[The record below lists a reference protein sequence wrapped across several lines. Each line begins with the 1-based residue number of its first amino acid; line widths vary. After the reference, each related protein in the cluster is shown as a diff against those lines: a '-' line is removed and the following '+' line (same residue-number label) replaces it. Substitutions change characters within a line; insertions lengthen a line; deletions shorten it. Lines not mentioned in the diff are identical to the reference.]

1 MINFFR
7 LMGIVFLTASIL
19 LLGCGFAHAQ
29 TEGDTGTTGQLLEKG
44 LSLYE
49 LDREIMK
56 LQEKEKD
63 IAQQIKSSE
72 LSLNEINQ
80 RLQDQSKR
88 VKLLLKSTYMGE
100 RVPVWTLVLSA
111 RTWKDALYVFDQMQ
125 VITKRDHDILERYMG
140 VYREKSEVNA
150 KLALSQSELK
160 ATRLSYE
167 DQRKQLLAL
176 QEEVTRKL
184 AALPNKDAVAAQMS
198 ALNKSW
204 ESEGRPLFKQYFAE
218 LSRAMQKL
226 PELISA
232 TPNALTIKGFTY
244 TFQIRDSELNA
255 FIHAQSPA
263 LKHLNFTFED
273 GSIIANGQQGNLTL
287 KIRGVYELELKPKN
301 AIRFHIRDITYNG
314 VILPASTT
322 QSFQQEHDL
331 NFYPNKIAAFLQASE
346 LSVKDRTLKVTL
358 KLGL

>member
-1 MINFFR
+1 
-7 LMGIVFLTASIL
+7 
-19 LLGCGFAHAQ
+19 
-29 TEGDTGTTGQLLEKG
+29 
-44 LSLYE
+44 
-49 LDREIMK
+49 
-56 LQEKEKD
+56 
-63 IAQQIKSSE
+63 
-72 LSLNEINQ
+72 
-80 RLQDQSKR
+80 
-88 VKLLLKSTYMGE
+88 MGE